1 MKRLVLL
8 TSVLILSLSSLG
20 FGQGN
25 EAITVAAAANIA
37 TVGEPLKAAFAARY
51 PQASVTFVFGASG
64 ALTTQI
70 QNGAP
75 YQVFLSAD
83 VDFPKKLSDAG
94 LTDGPPRVY
103 ATGKLI
109 LLSVKPLDF
118 SRGLAVLTDPAVAQ
132 FAMANA
138 EIAPYGRAAQESL
151 VKAGLW
157 DAVKS
162 KVVTAQTI
170 TQALQYTVGATGLGF
185 VNKSALHTKE
195 LATWADKPGVNWYE
209 VDDSWHTPIQQ
220 AFVVLKTA
228 ASNPTAQA
236 FAAFLSSPE
245 ARTVFVN
252 AGYAVP

>member
-8 TSVLILSLSSLG
+8 TSVLFLSLSSLG

-83 VDFPKKLSDAG
+83 VDFPKRLSDAG
-94 LTDGPPRVY
+94 LTAGPPRVY

-109 LLSVKPLDF
+109 LLSVRPRDF
-118 SRGLAVLTDPAVAQ
+118 SRGLAVLTDPGVTQ
-132 FAMANA
+132 FALANP
-138 EIAPYGRAAQESL
+138 EIAPYGRATREAL

-157 DAVKS
+157 DTVKS
-162 KVVTAQTI
+162 KMVTAQTI
-170 TQALQYTVGATGLGF
+170 TQALQYTVGATGVGF
-185 VNKSALHTKE
+185 VNKSALYAKE
-195 LATWADKPGVNWYE
+195 LAPYADKSGVNWFE
-209 VDDSWHTPIQQ
+209 VDDSWHAPIQQ
-220 AFVVLKTA
+220 AFVVLKSA
-228 ASNPTAQA
+228 SSNPTAQA
-236 FAAFLSSPE
+236 FAAFLAGPE
-245 ARTVFVN
+245 ARAIFAD